1 MYKIVIPSH
10 KRSKVIRSK
19 VLTFL
24 ENHSINKKLI
34 YIFVNATEY
43 YEYKTDL
50 PEYNIVIGAKG
61 IGKQRE
67 AISEYFGPNEFLVS
81 IDDDVTNLLD
91 KGLPL
96 LDLNLFITQTF
107 HLLIANDLS
116 LAGVYPSRNPFFC
129 KNTIT
134 TDLRFIIGQFKC
146 FINKKHLE
154 KRHYELLE
162 DYENTLKHYFHA
174 GGVLRYNYILVKAD
188 YNKLSGGLK
197 EYRTLEKK
205 IEEVNK
211 FNIEYPKYCTIKK
224 SGSDISLVKNPK
236 RDIIKSLW
244 IGEMLNEV
252 TQLCIESWLRLDY
265 QVILYIDKLNIPK
278 QWGNYKQKGQLQF
291 LSASN
296 IIQYKNKEE
305 ILPFSDLFRYKLLF
319 DQGGTWCDTDM
330 FLLKRLPLTKQ
341 IISSEFSMQ
350 SGAFSS
356 NLFYKANI
364 GVLRFEKRDPLLE
377 YIINRIEKSLKNH
390 TGTGRML
397 IFTKYVM
404 KKCYLDVSPPSMYCP
419 TAWWNTE
426 EQYDNKGYTKKY
438 NVEPLTNDYI
448 LEHSVGCHLWNHFT
462 YNKHKIDF
470 SKIPQDSLFGKLYN
484 LINT

>member
-34 YIFVNATEY
+34 YIFVAQEEFY
-43 YEYKTDL
+43 DYKAEL
-50 PEYNIVIGAKG
+50 PEYNVIVGRKG
-61 IGKQRE
+61 IGPNRM
-67 AISEYFGPNEFLVS
+67 AISEHFGCNEFLVS

-146 FINKKHLE
+146 YINKKHLE

-162 DYENTLKHYFHA
+162 DYENTLNHYFNS

-205 IEEVNK
+205 IEECKK
-211 FNIEYPKYCTIKK
+211 FNIEYPNYCSIKK
-224 SGSDISLVKNPK
+224 SGSDISLLKNPK

-296 IIQYKNKEE
+296 IMEYKKKEE

-319 DQGGTWCDTDM
+319 NQGGTWLDTDM
-330 FLLKRLPLTKQ
+330 FLLKRLPLDKQ
-341 IISSEFSMQ
+341 IISSEFTMQ
-350 SGAFSS
+350 SGAFRSD
-356 NLFYKANI
+356 LFYKANI
-364 GVLRFEKRDPLLE
+364 GVLRFEKHSPILE
-377 YIINRIEKSLKNH
+377 YIINRIEKSLKKH
-390 TGTGRML
+390 TGTERML
-397 IFTKYVM
+397 IFTKYIM
-404 KKCYLDVSPPSMYCP
+404 KKCYLDVSSPSMYCP
-419 TAWWNTE
+419 TNWWNTE
-426 EQYDNKGYTKKY
+426 EQYDNNGYTKKW
-438 NVEPLTNDYI
+438 NVTPLTNDYI
-448 LEHSVGCHLWNHFT
+448 LEHSVGCHLWNNFT

-470 SKIPQDSLFGKLYN
+470 SKVPQDSLFGKLFN
-484 LINT
+484 RINK